1 MHINIVEGSLAVI
14 TSTVE
19 GDEFGFDPGDLVVV
33 DHYDTV
39 ADNWVVKSAFDDS
52 LTCNVSFNNIVALN
66 VKDVVRY
73 LKNAKEAVKK

>member
-19 GDEFGFDPGDLVVV
+19 GDEFGFDPGDLVII

-52 LTCNVSFNNIVALN
+52 LTCNVLSNNIVAIN

-73 LKNAKEAVKK
+73 LKNAKEVKK

>member
-19 GDEFGFDPGDLVVV
+19 GDEFGFDPGDLVII
-33 DHYDTV
+33 DHYDIV
-39 ADNWVVKSAFDDS
+39 ADNWVVKSAFNDS
-52 LTCNVSFNNIVALN
+52 LTCNVSFDNIVALN

-73 LKNAKEAVKK
+73 LNTKEVKK

>member
-1 MHINIVEGSLAVI
+1 MHINNVEGSLAVI

-19 GDEFGFDPGDLVVV
+19 GDEFGFDPGDLVII
-33 DHYDTV
+33 DHYDMV

-73 LKNAKEAVKK
+73 LNTKEVKK

>member
-1 MHINIVEGSLAVI
+1 MHINIIEGSLAVI

-33 DHYDTV
+33 DNYDTV

-52 LTCNVSFNNIVALN
+52 LTCNVLSNSIVALN

-73 LKNAKEAVKK
+73 LKNAKEVKK

>member
-33 DHYDTV
+33 DHYDIV

-73 LKNAKEAVKK
+73 LKNIKEVKK

>member
-1 MHINIVEGSLAVI
+1 MHINIIEGSLAVI
-14 TSTVE
+14 AATVE
-19 GDEFGFDPGDLVVV
+19 GDEFGFDPGDLVVI

-52 LTCNVSFNNIVALN
+52 LTCNVLFNNIVALN

-73 LKNAKEAVKK
+73 LKNIKEVKK

>member
-1 MHINIVEGSLAVI
+1 MHINNVEGSLAVI
-14 TSTVE
+14 TATVE

-39 ADNWVVKSAFDDS
+39 ADNWVVRSAFDES
-52 LTCNVSFNNIVALN
+52 LTCNVLFNNIVALN

-73 LKNAKEAVKK
+73 LKNVKEVKK

>member
-14 TSTVE
+14 TATVE

-33 DHYDTV
+33 DHYDKV
-39 ADNWVVKSAFDDS
+39 ADNWVVRSAFDES
-52 LTCNVSFNNIVALN
+52 LTCNVLFNNIVALN

-73 LKNAKEAVKK
+73 LKNVKEVKK

>member
-1 MHINIVEGSLAVI
+1 MHINIIEGSLAVI
-14 TSTVE
+14 TATVE

-39 ADNWVVKSAFDDS
+39 ADNWVVKSAFDES

-73 LKNAKEAVKK
+73 LKNAKEFKK